1 MGFKIILS
9 KYFIIAGEAS
19 GDFHAS
25 HLMREMKKVDGSIS
39 FSGLGGKLMES
50 EGLNSLSDINKM
62 AVMGFW
68 EVLKNLRF
76 LKSVEKNV
84 LSCLKK
90 NPVDAIILIDYPGFN
105 LRIAKKVKK
114 MNPDIPIFYYISP
127 QVWAWKEGRIDII
140 KKYIDKMLVLFEF
153 EYIWYKKRGI
163 ETEFV
168 GHPFLD
174 IYQSNNKAVAREKL
188 NLGQNKKCLTLFPG
202 SRKQEVDNHLPYML
216 QAIKNPFFNDFEVF
230 LGQANTLGGEIS
242 DFYNLE
248 NIKVIKSDSRRALEA
263 ADFAWVGSGTSTLE
277 AVLLNIPITLVYKTS
292 WASWKLMKKFVQVKY
307 AGMPNII
314 MNELVVTEL
323 LQENYTVNNLI
334 KETKDFFNNA
344 YHQKKLFEGYK
355 KIKNKLGQPG
365 ASARA
370 AKYIINSVN

>member
-1 MGFKIILS
+1 
-9 KYFIIAGEAS
+9 
-19 GDFHAS
+19 
-25 HLMREMKKVDGSIS
+25 
-39 FSGLGGKLMES
+39 
-50 EGLNSLSDINKM
+50 
-62 AVMGFW
+62 
-68 EVLKNLRF
+68 
-76 LKSVEKNV
+76 
-84 LSCLKK
+84 
-90 NPVDAIILIDYPGFN
+90 
-105 LRIAKKVKK
+105 
-114 MNPDIPIFYYISP
+114 
-127 QVWAWKEGRIDII
+127 
-140 KKYIDKMLVLFEF
+140 
-153 EYIWYKKRGI
+153 
-163 ETEFV
+163 
-168 GHPFLD
+168 
-174 IYQSNNKAVAREKL
+174 
-188 NLGQNKKCLTLFPG
+188 
-202 SRKQEVDNHLPYML
+202 ML
-216 QAIKNPFFNDFEVF
+216 QAIKNPFFNDFEIL

-242 DFYNLE
+242 DFYNLQ
-248 NIKVIKSDSRRALEA
+248 NIRVIKSDPGRALGA

-334 KETKDFFNNA
+334 KETKDFLNNA

>member
-1 MGFKIILS
+1 
-9 KYFIIAGEAS
+9 
-19 GDFHAS
+19 
-25 HLMREMKKVDGSIS
+25 MREMKNIDNSVS
-39 FSGLGGKLMES
+39 FSGLGGKLMEL
-50 EGLNSLSDINKM
+50 EGLSSLSDINKM

-68 EVLKNLRF
+68 EVLKNLKF

-84 LSCLKK
+84 LKHLKK
-90 NPVDAIILIDYPGFN
+90 TSIDAVILIDYPGFN
-105 LRIAKKVKK
+105 LRIAKKIKK
-114 MNPDIPIFYYISP
+114 MNPAIPIFYYISP
-127 QVWAWKEGRIDII
+127 QVWAWKEGRINII
-140 KKYIDKMLVLFEF
+140 KEYIDKMLVIFEF
-153 EYIWYKKRGI
+153 EYIWYKKRGV

-168 GHPFLD
+168 GHPFVD
-174 IYQSNNKAVAREKL
+174 IYQTNNRVACRENL
-188 NLGQNKKCLTLFPG
+188 NLSQDKKCLTLFPG
-202 SRKQEVDNHLPYML
+202 SRKQEIDNHLPYML
-216 QAIKNPFFNDFEVF
+216 QAIKNPFFNDFEIL

-323 LQENYTVNNLI
+323 LQENYTVSNLI
-334 KETKDFFNNA
+334 KETKDFFNNTH
-344 YHQKKLFEGYK
+344 HQKKLFEGYK